1 MMRASLVFVLL
12 ASTWIGCV
20 EDKKGSPEALT
31 APDTSPEA
39 RPSVPSAAEARAF
52 VQELD
57 RALRKLVVAASEADW
72 ERSTN
77 ITEGTE
83 QAAAKA
89 NEAVMAFM
97 SKAIRESVKFRD
109 VPNLDASDARQ
120 LDLLRRGASL
130 PAPDDAKKRE
140 ELAAVATKMESL
152 YGKGKYCKQA
162 HQPKGRA
169 PGEECRGLDALEDVL
184 AKSRDYDA
192 LYDAWQGWHE
202 VGKDI
207 RPLYT
212 RYVELANEGAR
223 TIGYRDLGELWRS
236 RYDMAPEQFSAVAAR
251 LYDQL
256 RPLYEALHCH
266 VRARLVRLYGK
277 EKVPE
282 DGPIP
287 AHLLGNMWAQEWGNL
302 YRNLEPFAGQGE
314 LDVTPALVKQKY
326 DEIRM
331 VKLGEAFFTSLGL
344 PKLPET
350 FWQRSMFKKPA
361 GREVVCHAS
370 AWDVNY
376 NGDLRIKMCI
386 KIDMDDLI
394 TIHHELG
401 HDYYF
406 SQYHT
411 LPILFQDGA
420 HDGFHEAIG
429 DAIALSITP
438 AYLKQVGLLKVV
450 SNNDKGTLNQLMQ
463 DALEKVAFLP
473 FGKVIDEWRWKVFSG
488 EIPPEKYNQAWWEL
502 RAKYQ
507 GVAPAKPRG
516 EEYFDPGA
524 KYHIPANVP
533 YTRYFLATVLQ
544 YQFHRAMCRLSGH
557 EGPLHTCSIYGNQAA
572 GAKLKEMLALGAQKP
587 WPDALEVLTGER
599 EMDAT
604 AILDYYRPLLDWLN
618 EQNKARK
625 CGW

>member
-1 MMRASLVFVLL
+1 MRATLVFVLL
-12 ASTWIGCV
+12 ASTWIGCA
-20 EDKKGSPEALT
+20 EDKKGGADGPAAQKAA
-31 APDTSPEA
+31 APDA
-39 RPSVPSAAEARAF
+39 RSSEPTAAEAHAF
-52 VQELD
+52 VQQLD
-57 RALRKLVVAASEADW
+57 RELRELVVAASEADW

-109 VPNLDASDARQ
+109 VPNLDPSDPRQ

-140 ELAAVATKMESL
+140 ELAAIATKMESL
-152 YGKGKYCKQA
+152 YGKGKYCKQVP
-162 HQPKGRA
+162 QPKGGA
-169 PGEECRGLDALEDVL
+169 PREECRGLDALEDVL
-184 AKSRDYDA
+184 AKSHDYDA
-192 LYDAWQGWHE
+192 LYDAWSGWHE
-202 VGKDI
+202 VGKEI
-207 RPLYT
+207 RPLYA

-236 RYDMAPEQFSAVAAR
+236 RYDMAPEEFSAVAAR

-266 VRARLVRLYGK
+266 VRARLVRIYGK

-282 DGPIP
+282 DGLIP

-302 YRNLEPFAGQGE
+302 YWNLEPFAGQGE
-314 LDVTPALVKQKY
+314 LDITPALVKQKY
-326 DEIRM
+326 DEVRM

-350 FWQRSMFKKPA
+350 FWQRSMFKKPV

-376 NGDLRIKMCI
+376 NDDLRIKMCI

-406 SQYHT
+406 SQYYT
-411 LPILFQDGA
+411 LPMLFQDGA

-450 SNNDKGTLNQLMQ
+450 SNNEKGTLNQLMQ

-488 EIPPEKYNQAWWEL
+488 EIPPEKYNQSWWEL

-507 GVAPAKPRG
+507 GVGPANPRG

-544 YQFHRAMCRLSGH
+544 YQFHRAMCRLAGH

-572 GAKLKEMLALGAQKP
+572 GTKLKEMLALGAQKP
-587 WPDALEVLTGER
+587 WPDALEVLTGQR

-618 EQNKARK
+618 EQNKNRK

>member
-1 MMRASLVFVLL
+1 MRVHWGLL
-12 ASTWIGCV
+12 GLLTLTSMGCGCGGDKAARGVATRDAGAKLDAQASTANIP
-20 EDKKGSPEALT
+20 KASEAH
-31 APDTSPEA
+31 
-39 RPSVPSAAEARAF
+39 AF
-52 VQELD
+52 VESTDREL
-57 RALRKLVVAASEADW
+57 RRLVVAASEADW
-72 ERSTN
+72 EKSTN

-97 SKAIRESVKFRD
+97 SKAIRDSVRFRD
-109 VPNLDASDARQ
+109 VPDIDPRDARQ
-120 LDLLRRGASL
+120 LELLRRGASL
-130 PAPDDAKKRE
+130 PAPDDPAKRE
-140 ELAAVATKMESL
+140 ELANIAAKMESL
-152 YGKGKYCKQA
+152 YGKGKYCKGDK
-162 HQPKGRA
+162 PEDCRDL
-169 PGEECRGLDALEDVL
+169 EELTDLF
-184 AKSRDYDA
+184 AKSHDYDA
-192 LYDAWQGWHE
+192 LYDAWQGWHQI
-202 VGKDI
+202 GKEI

-223 TIGYRDLGELWRS
+223 TIGYRDLGDLWRS
-236 RYDMAPEQFSAVAAR
+236 RYDMSAQEFSDVAAR
-251 LYDQL
+251 LYDQVS
-256 RPLYEALHCH
+256 PLYKALHCH
-266 VRARLVRLYGK
+266 VRARLVKIYGK

-282 DGPIP
+282 DGLIP

-302 YRNLEPFAGQGE
+302 YWNLEPFAGQGE

-326 DEIRM
+326 DEVRM
-331 VKLGEAFFTSLGL
+331 VKLGEAFFVSVGL
-344 PKLPET
+344 PLLPET
-350 FWQRSMFKKPA
+350 FWQRSMFKKPK

-376 NGDLRIKMCI
+376 NDDLRIKMCI
-386 KIDMDDLI
+386 KINQDDLI

-406 SQYHT
+406 SQYYT
-411 LPILFQDGA
+411 LPMLFQDGA

-438 AYLKQVGLLKVV
+438 AYLKQVGLLKSV
-450 SNNDKGTLNQLMQ
+450 SNNEQGMLNQLMQ

-473 FGKVIDEWRWKVFSG
+473 FGKLIDEWRWKVFSG
-488 EIPPEKYNQAWWEL
+488 EIPPERYNRAWWEL

-507 GVAPAKPRG
+507 GVGPAQPRG

-544 YQFHRAMCRLSGH
+544 YQFHRAMCRLAGH
-557 EGPLHTCSIYGNQAA
+557 EGPLYTCSIYGNKAA
-572 GAKLKEMLALGAQKP
+572 GEKLKQMLALGAQKP
-587 WPDALEVLTGER
+587 WPDALEVLTGQR
-599 EMDAT
+599 EMDAS
-604 AILDYYRPLLDWLN
+604 AILDYYQPLLDWLN
-618 EQNKARK
+618 KQNEGRH